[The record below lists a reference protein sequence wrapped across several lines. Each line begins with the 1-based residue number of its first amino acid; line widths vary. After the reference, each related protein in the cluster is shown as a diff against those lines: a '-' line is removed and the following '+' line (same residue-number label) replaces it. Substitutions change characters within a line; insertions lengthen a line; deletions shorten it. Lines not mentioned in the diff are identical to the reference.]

1 MTNTHQTEGPD
12 DIGCLEA
19 IEALYAYLD
28 GEIKDGQSRAAFE
41 HHLGHCRS
49 CFSRLELERR
59 LAEHARKAARSSAPE
74 ALRSRLKGL
83 LEKI

>member
-1 MTNTHQTEGPD
+1 MTKQREATTRD

-28 GEIKDGQSRAAFE
+28 GEMREPESRAALE

-49 CFSRLELERR
+49 CFSRLDLERR
-59 LAEHARKAARSSAPE
+59 LTEHAREAARSKAPE
-74 ALRSRLKGL
+74 ALRSRLESL
-83 LEKI
+83 LDNI